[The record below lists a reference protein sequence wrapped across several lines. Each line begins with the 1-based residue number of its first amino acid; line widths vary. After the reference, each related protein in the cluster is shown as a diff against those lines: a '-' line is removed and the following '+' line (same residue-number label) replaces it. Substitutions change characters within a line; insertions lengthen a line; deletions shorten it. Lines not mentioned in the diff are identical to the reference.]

1 MSYSVVRFVCVVTP
15 LLSLLLTHDFCLC
28 MCRIDDIE
36 VILRL
41 SHKHI
46 ALISD
51 RAGIQVCESVVQG
64 EGWGAEGVENMS
76 ET

>member
-1 MSYSVVRFVCVVTP
+1 
-15 LLSLLLTHDFCLC
+15 